1 MEVKGAESGFV
12 AGALA
17 VVLLG
22 AILSVLSAPIGGFTK
37 LGYIVYDIGVVGLA
51 FGLFTEALT
60 GERGDAIKAAM
71 AIAGALLI
79 LALRL

>member
-1 MEVKGAESGFV
+1 MEIKGAESGFI

-22 AILSVLSAPIGGFTK
+22 ALLSVLSEPIGGFTK

-51 FGLFTEALT
+51 FGLFSETLT
-60 GERGDAIKAAM
+60 GERSDSIKAAM
-71 AIAGALLI
+71 AIAGALLL